1 MNIRHLGTLFS
12 FYLLASSSLSVAA
25 NSLEPAWETKQ
36 LQAPESVIYDKRTNL
51 LFVSNVNG
59 APNEKNGKGF
69 ISTLALD
76 GSVVQLHWV
85 DGLHAPKGLAIVG
98 NILYVADIDQ
108 LLEVDI
114 NSGKVI
120 KRHLAPQAQF
130 LNDVAADNQG
140 NVYVSDMLT
149 NTLYKLAAGDF
160 SVWLQSEALEYPNGL
175 HIQGDEL
182 IVGSWGV
189 MVDGF
194 KTDVA
199 GHLKAVSL
207 RTKTIKSLGNGTSV
221 GNLDGVEADGQGN
234 FYVTDWFNGGL
245 FKIDTQGNAE
255 KLLTLAQGSADLD
268 VVLSEKLLLIPMMLD
283 NTLVAFKIK

>member
-1 MNIRHLGTLFS
+1 MNKRNFSILFS
-12 FYLLASSSLSVAA
+12 LYLLAIPALSTADSLQP
-25 NSLEPAWETKQ
+25 LWEATQ
-36 LQAPESVIYDKRTNL
+36 LQAPESVVYDKRTNL
-51 LFVSNVNG
+51 LFVSNING

-76 GSVVQLHWV
+76 GSVLQLHWL
-85 DGLHAPKGLAIVG
+85 DGLNAPKGLAMVD

-108 LLEVDI
+108 LLEIDI
-114 NSGKVI
+114 NHGRII
-120 KRHLAPQAQF
+120 KRHAAPQAKF
-130 LNDVAADNQG
+130 LNDVVADNEG
-140 NVYVSDMLT
+140 NVYVSDILT
-149 NTLYKLAAGDF
+149 NTLYRLASGEF

-175 HIQGDEL
+175 DIQGDEL

-199 GHLKAVSL
+199 GHLKTVSL
-207 RTKTIKSLGNGTSV
+207 RTKIIKSLGNGTPV

-245 FKIDTQGNAE
+245 FNIDSQGNAE
-255 KLLTLAQGSADLD
+255 KLLTLAQGSADLE
-268 VVLSEKLLLIPMMLD
+268 VVLSEKLVLIPMMLD
-283 NTLVAFKIK
+283 NTLLAFKIK